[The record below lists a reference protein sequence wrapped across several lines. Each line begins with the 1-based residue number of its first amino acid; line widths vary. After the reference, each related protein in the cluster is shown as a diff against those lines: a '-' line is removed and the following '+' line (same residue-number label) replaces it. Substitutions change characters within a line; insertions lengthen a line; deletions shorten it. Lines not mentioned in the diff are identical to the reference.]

1 MNLLLHIIH
10 CIVEVRKHLE
20 KLHPTALLRGESPR
34 AGSPGLWHLGFG
46 CFQACRLHHLSRKP
60 VPLLSHPHS
69 NFPPFF
75 VWTDFLVFLIVPIAF
90 CPIPRYHWAEPVSI
104 FFPSPFQVL
113 TFITKIPLIL
123 LLSRLKSPSFL
134 SLTHRRE
141 AQSPSLIFMDLCC
154 THSSSSMS
162 LLFWGAQNWS
172 QNFSY
177 GSPVLSR
184 KEGTLILLAAP
195 CLIQLRRVVAFCHN
209 TAGWCLSCCLF
220 NVFYSLIQC
229 YTDVAVFSSIWILR
243 IWDLCQW
250 KFFSLV

>member
-10 CIVEVRKHLE
+10 CIVEVRKHLG
-20 KLHPTALLRGESPR
+20 KLHPTALLRGESPG
-34 AGSPGLWHLGFG
+34 AGSPGLCHLSFG

-60 VPLLSHPHS
+60 VPLLSHPHG

-75 VWTDFLVFLIVPIAF
+75 VWTDFIVFLIVPIAS
-90 CPIPRYHWAEPVSI
+90 CPISRCHWAEPVSI
-104 FFPSPFQVL
+104 FFLSPFQIL
-113 TFITKIPLIL
+113 TFITKIPLSL

-154 THSSSSMS
+154 TRSSSSMS

-195 CLIQLRRVVAFCHN
+195 CQYSSGDWWYSATTLLVGVCLVAF
-209 TAGWCLSCCLF
+209 LM
-220 NVFYSLIQC
+220 
-229 YTDVAVFSSIWILR
+229 FSIP
-243 IWDLCQW
+243 
-250 KFFSLV
+250 